1 MMHMDYKRDD
11 EVGFVL
17 LGPTVEDVKQEGI
30 IDLKRCLTGDE
41 EYLAYVRDSILMQ
54 AEAWNGFRFD
64 YEESVVHGFYEGH
77 IWIRAKMI
85 GPGPNA
91 GEVLGEIGEDLQRL
105 AREFEKIEDA
115 DVSDYIE

>member
-1 MMHMDYKRDD
+1 MMHMDYKRDA

-17 LGPTVEDVKQEGI
+17 LGPTIEDVKQEGA

-54 AEAWNGFRFD
+54 AEAWDGFRYD
-64 YEESVVHGFYEGH
+64 YEESDIHGFYEGH
-77 IWIRAKMI
+77 IWISAKMM

-91 GEVLGEIGEDLQRL
+91 GEVIGEIGENLQQL
-105 AREFEKIEDA
+105 AREFEKIEDT
-115 DVSDYIE
+115 DVRYYIE